1 MRTKKIKTNESIA
14 KDLTAIAKEKRVGH
28 YVVWNPRG
36 RIMPYHPFG
45 VFEVRTDDGLIG
57 SEAPTVL
64 ARRQS
69 AEGIRELFRNW

>member
-28 YVVWNPRG
+28 YVVWNPKG

-45 VFEVRTDDGLIG
+45 VFEVRTDDGLID
-57 SEAPTVL
+57 
-64 ARRQS
+64 RRQS
-69 AEGIRELFRNW
+69 AEGVRELFRNW